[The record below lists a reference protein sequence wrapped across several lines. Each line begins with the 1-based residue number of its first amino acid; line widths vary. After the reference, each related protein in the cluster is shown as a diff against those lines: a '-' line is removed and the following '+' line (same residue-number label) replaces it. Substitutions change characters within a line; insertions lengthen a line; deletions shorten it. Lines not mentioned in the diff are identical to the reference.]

1 MCPYGFE
8 VVIWAGLADQW
19 AVTNQRSNFWR
30 LVTPSR
36 KANCPRYHRGVR
48 ESLEFIV
55 NKPRALSLV
64 RFLIVAM
71 SVTLFGAACGG
82 GDDSVSSRTRNAG
95 AAATVEECFAD
106 GTNDQYEALLQE
118 NEAAHARL
126 KDAAASWAEFGT
138 ESTEQLQALNQIAML
153 SGRRAANDYTN
164 LDADLF
170 ASYSE
175 IVKEGDIEWLQVQAA
190 AQAAYE
196 SDLELLAASVLP
208 ASSDAGENQAS
219 SASEA
224 LENQNQF
231 AQEMDE
237 ANDLVSQLLQQIAQ
251 QERVAAAADEAYR
264 VAANATDSLLE
275 ELSGQELS
283 YDGFF
288 EDAEVDNFD
297 ELIQSLTD
305 EQHEIMWEQGH
316 SNEVEAAARNGHAQ
330 SELWQLQMQ
339 LADAQQQAADAE
351 QNAAEGQSDTMIA
364 FGDQEQALNF
374 AAGND
379 DPCEALTASIKADFT
394 ANMLRLLES
403 LRNQFNAPALGDD
416 QTQIAIN
423 IDLGADSEITVEAI
437 PVAVDDE
444 TQAQIPTLVVLA
456 EDPTVE
462 VKEGV
467 NEIVVTPYA
476 AQTIMNNVGV
486 ADGTVEIKTAEGAW
500 QEVSSE
506 SLVLPV
512 SDLDIRVTPQGDSEP
527 AFAQSVSLQR
537 VPSQTVLTAEAL
549 AAMLPEPSSGG
560 TSGAMWVLYILIALA
575 VLAVAF
581 LLFQRRNAS
590 SSS

>member
-231 AQEMDE
+231 AQEMNE

-251 QERVAAAADEAYR
+251 QERVAAAADEAFR

>member
-1 MCPYGFE
+1 M
-8 VVIWAGLADQW
+8 
-19 AVTNQRSNFWR
+19 
-30 LVTPSR
+30 
-36 KANCPRYHRGVR
+36 
-48 ESLEFIV
+48 
-55 NKPRALSLV
+55 NKPRALSLA
-64 RFLIVAM
+64 RLLIVAM

-82 GDDSVSSRTRNAG
+82 GDDSVGSRTRNAG

-106 GTNDQYEALLQE
+106 GTDDQYEALLQE

-138 ESTEQLQALNQIAML
+138 ESKEQLRALDQIAVL
-153 SGRRAANDYTN
+153 SNRRAANDYTN

-190 AQAAYE
+190 ATAAYE

-237 ANDLVSQLLQQIAQ
+237 ATDLVSQLLQQIAQ
-251 QERVAAAADEAYR
+251 QERVAAAADEAHR

-283 YDGFF
+283 YNGFF
-288 EDAEVDNFD
+288 QDNEGPDNWAEL
-297 ELIQSLTD
+297 EQMLSD
-305 EQHEIMWEQGH
+305 EQHQILEEQVFE
-316 SNEVEAAARNGHAQ
+316 NEYEAAMQNLDAQ
-330 SELWQLQMQ
+330 EELRDLQVQ
-339 LADAQQQAADAE
+339 LAVAQYQAANAE
-351 QNAAEGQSDTMIA
+351 QNAADGQADTMIA

-416 QTQIAIN
+416 ETQSGIN
-423 IDLGADSEITVEAI
+423 IDLDAGSEITVEAI

-486 ADGTVEIKTAEGAW
+486 ADGTVEIKTAEGDW

-537 VPSQTVLTAEAL
+537 VPSQPVLTAEAL

>member
-1 MCPYGFE
+1 M
-8 VVIWAGLADQW
+8 
-19 AVTNQRSNFWR
+19 
-30 LVTPSR
+30 
-36 KANCPRYHRGVR
+36 
-48 ESLEFIV
+48 
-55 NKPRALSLV
+55 NKPRALSLA
-64 RFLIVAM
+64 RLLIVAT

-106 GTNDQYEALLQE
+106 GTDDQYEALLQE

-138 ESTEQLQALNQIAML
+138 ESKEQLRALDQIAVL
-153 SGRRAANDYTN
+153 SNRRAANDYTN

-190 AQAAYE
+190 ATAAYE

-237 ANDLVSQLLQQIAQ
+237 ATDLVSQLLQQIAQ
-251 QERVAAAADEAYR
+251 QERAVAAADEAHR

-283 YDGFF
+283 YNGFF
-288 EDAEVDNFD
+288 QDNEGPDNWAEL
-297 ELIQSLTD
+297 EQMLSD
-305 EQHEIMWEQGH
+305 EQHQILEEQVFE
-316 SNEVEAAARNGHAQ
+316 NEYEAAMQNLDAQ
-330 SELWQLQMQ
+330 EELRDLQVQ
-339 LADAQQQAADAE
+339 LAVAQFQAANAE
-351 QNAAEGQSDTMIA
+351 QNAADGQADTMIA

-416 QTQIAIN
+416 ETQSGIN
-423 IDLGADSEITVEAI
+423 IDLDADSEITVEAI

-537 VPSQTVLTAEAL
+537 VPSQPVLTAEAL

>member
-1 MCPYGFE
+1 
-8 VVIWAGLADQW
+8 
-19 AVTNQRSNFWR
+19 
-30 LVTPSR
+30 
-36 KANCPRYHRGVR
+36 
-48 ESLEFIV
+48 
-55 NKPRALSLV
+55 
-64 RFLIVAM
+64 M

-170 ASYSE
+170 NSYSE
-175 IVKEGDIEWLQVQAA
+175 IVKEGDVEWQQVQAA

-196 SDLELLAASVLP
+196 SDLKLLAASVLP
-208 ASSDAGENQAS
+208 PSSDAGENQAA

-231 AQEMDE
+231 AQEMNE

-283 YDGFF
+283 YDGFYK
-288 EDAEVDNFD
+288 DAEEDNWS
-297 ELIQSLTD
+297 ELSRSLTD
-305 EQHEIMWEQGH
+305 EQHQIMRE
-316 SNEVEAAARNGHAQ
+316 GHANEAEADMRRWEEQ
-330 SELWQLQMQ
+330 DELWQLQSQ

-351 QNAAEGQSDTMIA
+351 QNAAEGQSDAMIA

-423 IDLGADSEITVEAI
+423 IDLDADSEITVEAI

-486 ADGTVEIKTAEGAW
+486 ADGTVEIKTAEGDW

-512 SDLDIRVTPQGDSEP
+512 SDLDIRVTSQGDSEP
-527 AFAQSVSLQR
+527 AFTQSVSLQR
-537 VPSQTVLTAEAL
+537 VPSQPVLTAEAL

-581 LLFQRRNAS
+581 LLVQRRNAS
-590 SSS
+590 SNS

>member
-1 MCPYGFE
+1 MFH
-8 VVIWAGLADQW
+8 Q
-19 AVTNQRSNFWR
+19 
-30 LVTPSR
+30 
-36 KANCPRYHRGVR
+36 
-48 ESLEFIV
+48 
-55 NKPRALSLV
+55 
-64 RFLIVAM
+64 
-71 SVTLFGAACGG
+71 
-82 GDDSVSSRTRNAG
+82 
-95 AAATVEECFAD
+95 EELRD
-106 GTNDQYEALLQE
+106 
-118 NEAAHARL
+118 
-126 KDAAASWAEFGT
+126 
-138 ESTEQLQALNQIAML
+138 
-153 SGRRAANDYTN
+153 
-164 LDADLF
+164 
-170 ASYSE
+170 
-175 IVKEGDIEWLQVQAA
+175 LQVQLAVA
-190 AQAAYE
+190 QFQAA
-196 SDLELLAASVLP
+196 
-208 ASSDAGENQAS
+208 N
-219 SASEA
+219 
-224 LENQNQF
+224 
-231 AQEMDE
+231 
-237 ANDLVSQLLQQIAQ
+237 
-251 QERVAAAADEAYR
+251 
-264 VAANATDSLLE
+264 
-275 ELSGQELS
+275 
-283 YDGFF
+283 
-288 EDAEVDNFD
+288 
-297 ELIQSLTD
+297 
-305 EQHEIMWEQGH
+305 
-316 SNEVEAAARNGHAQ
+316 
-330 SELWQLQMQ
+330 
-339 LADAQQQAADAE
+339 AE
-351 QNAAEGQSDTMIA
+351 QNAADGQADTMIA

-416 QTQIAIN
+416 ETQSGIN
-423 IDLGADSEITVEAI
+423 IDLDAGSEITVEAI

-486 ADGTVEIKTAEGAW
+486 ADGTVEIKTAEGDW

-537 VPSQTVLTAEAL
+537 VPSQPVLTAEAL

>member
-1 MCPYGFE
+1 M
-8 VVIWAGLADQW
+8 IWSGLVDQW

-30 LVTPSR
+30 LVTPSL

-48 ESLEFIV
+48 ENLEFIV
-55 NKPRALSLV
+55 NRPRALSFV
-64 RFLIVAM
+64 RLLIVAM

-138 ESTEQLQALNQIAML
+138 ESTEQLQALDQIAML

-170 ASYSE
+170 NSYSE
-175 IVKEGDIEWLQVQAA
+175 IVKEGDVEWQQVQAA

-196 SDLELLAASVLP
+196 SDLKLLAASVLP
-208 ASSDAGENQAS
+208 PSSDAGENQAA

-231 AQEMDE
+231 AQEMNE

-251 QERVAAAADEAYR
+251 QERVAAAADEAFR

-283 YDGFF
+283 YNGFF
-288 EDAEVDNFD
+288 QDAEEDNWH
-297 ELIQSLTD
+297 ELSESLTD
-305 EQHEIMWEQGH
+305 EQQQQLMSESGVNEI
-316 SNEVEAAARNGHAQ
+316 EARTRNDEAQ
-330 SELWQLQMQ
+330 DELWQLQLQ

-351 QNAAEGQSDTMIA
+351 QNAADGQSDAMIA

-423 IDLGADSEITVEAI
+423 IDLDADSEITVEAI

-456 EDPTVE
+456 EDSTVE

-486 ADGTVEIKTAEGAW
+486 ADGTVEIRTAEGDW

-527 AFAQSVSLQR
+527 AFTQSVSLQR
-537 VPSQTVLTAEAL
+537 VPSQPVLTAEAL

-581 LLFQRRNAS
+581 LLVQRRNAS
-590 SSS
+590 NNS

>member
-1 MCPYGFE
+1 M
-8 VVIWAGLADQW
+8 
-19 AVTNQRSNFWR
+19 
-30 LVTPSR
+30 
-36 KANCPRYHRGVR
+36 
-48 ESLEFIV
+48 
-55 NKPRALSLV
+55 NKPRALSLA
-64 RFLIVAM
+64 RLLIVAT

-106 GTNDQYEALLQE
+106 GTDDQYEALLQE

-138 ESTEQLQALNQIAML
+138 ESTEQLRALDQIAML
-153 SGRRAANDYTN
+153 AGRRAANDYTN
-164 LDADLF
+164 MDADLF

-175 IVKEGDIEWLQVQAA
+175 VVKEGDVEWLQVQAA

-196 SDLELLAASVLP
+196 SDLKLLAASVLP
-208 ASSDAGENQAS
+208 PSSDAGENQAA

-237 ANDLVSQLLQQIAQ
+237 ATDLVSQLLQQIAQ
-251 QERVAAAADEAYR
+251 QERAVAAADEARR

-275 ELSGQELS
+275 ELSGQELG
-283 YDGFF
+283 YDGWHG
-288 EDAEVDNFD
+288 DADWEQDNFN
-297 ELIQSLTD
+297 ELDNSLTP
-305 EQHEIMWEQGH
+305 EQQEIMEEQGWA
-316 SNEVEAAARNGHAQ
+316 NEDNANAQ
-330 SELWQLQMQ
+330 YYQAGEDLWQLQMQ
-339 LADAQQQAADAE
+339 LANAQQQAADAE

-394 ANMLRLLES
+394 ENMLRLLES

-416 QTQIAIN
+416 ETQSGIN
-423 IDLGADSEITVEAI
+423 IDLGDDSEITVEAI

-486 ADGTVEIKTAEGAW
+486 ADGTVEIKTAEGDW
-500 QEVSSE
+500 EEVSSE

-537 VPSQTVLTAEAL
+537 VPSQPVLTAEAL

>member
-1 MCPYGFE
+1 M
-8 VVIWAGLADQW
+8 
-19 AVTNQRSNFWR
+19 
-30 LVTPSR
+30 
-36 KANCPRYHRGVR
+36 
-48 ESLEFIV
+48 
-55 NKPRALSLV
+55 NKPRALSLA
-64 RFLIVAM
+64 RLLIVAM

-82 GDDSVSSRTRNAG
+82 GDDSVGSRTRNAG

-106 GTNDQYEALLQE
+106 GTDDQYEALLQE

-138 ESTEQLQALNQIAML
+138 ESKEQLRALDQIAVL
-153 SGRRAANDYTN
+153 SNRRAANDYTN

-190 AQAAYE
+190 ATAAYE

-237 ANDLVSQLLQQIAQ
+237 ATDLVSQLLQQIAQ
-251 QERVAAAADEAYR
+251 QERVAAAADEAFR

-283 YDGFF
+283 YNGFF
-288 EDAEVDNFD
+288 QDAEVDNWH
-297 ELIQSLTD
+297 ELSESLTD
-305 EQHEIMWEQGH
+305 EQQQQLMSESGVNEI
-316 SNEVEAAARNGHAQ
+316 EARTRNDEAQ
-330 SELWQLQMQ
+330 DELWQLQLQ

-351 QNAAEGQSDTMIA
+351 QNAADGQADTMIA

-423 IDLGADSEITVEAI
+423 IDLDADSEITVEAI

-486 ADGTVEIKTAEGAW
+486 ADGTVEIKTAEGDW

-537 VPSQTVLTAEAL
+537 VPSQPVLTAEAL
-549 AAMLPEPSSGG
+549 AAMLPESSSGG
-560 TSGAMWVLYILIALA
+560 TSGAMWVLYVLIALA

>member
-1 MCPYGFE
+1 M
-8 VVIWAGLADQW
+8 
-19 AVTNQRSNFWR
+19 
-30 LVTPSR
+30 
-36 KANCPRYHRGVR
+36 
-48 ESLEFIV
+48 
-55 NKPRALSLV
+55 NKPRALSLA
-64 RFLIVAM
+64 RLLIVAM

-82 GDDSVSSRTRNAG
+82 GDDSVGSRTRNAG

-106 GTNDQYEALLQE
+106 GTDDQYEALLQE

-138 ESTEQLQALNQIAML
+138 ESKEQLRALDQIAVL
-153 SGRRAANDYTN
+153 SNRRAANDYTN

-190 AQAAYE
+190 ATAAYE

-237 ANDLVSQLLQQIAQ
+237 ATDLVSQLLQQIAQ
-251 QERVAAAADEAYR
+251 QERVAAAADEAHR

-283 YDGFF
+283 YNGFF
-288 EDAEVDNFD
+288 QDNEGPDNWAEL
-297 ELIQSLTD
+297 EQMLSD
-305 EQHEIMWEQGH
+305 EQHQILEEQVFE
-316 SNEVEAAARNGHAQ
+316 NEYEAA
-330 SELWQLQMQ
+330 MQ
-339 LADAQQQAADAE
+339 NLDAQEELRDLQVQLSVAQFQAANAE
-351 QNAAEGQSDTMIA
+351 QNAADGQADTMIA

-416 QTQIAIN
+416 ETQSGIN
-423 IDLGADSEITVEAI
+423 IDLDAGSEITVEAI

-486 ADGTVEIKTAEGAW
+486 ADGTVEIKTAEGDW

-537 VPSQTVLTAEAL
+537 VPSQPVLTAEAL
-549 AAMLPEPSSGG
+549 AAMLPESSSGG
-560 TSGAMWVLYILIALA
+560 TSGAMWVLYVLIALA

>member
-1 MCPYGFE
+1 
-8 VVIWAGLADQW
+8 
-19 AVTNQRSNFWR
+19 
-30 LVTPSR
+30 
-36 KANCPRYHRGVR
+36 
-48 ESLEFIV
+48 V

-251 QERVAAAADEAYR
+251 QERVAAAADEAFR

>member
-1 MCPYGFE
+1 
-8 VVIWAGLADQW
+8 
-19 AVTNQRSNFWR
+19 
-30 LVTPSR
+30 
-36 KANCPRYHRGVR
+36 
-48 ESLEFIV
+48 
-55 NKPRALSLV
+55 
-64 RFLIVAM
+64 M

-138 ESTEQLQALNQIAML
+138 ESTEQLQALDQIAML

-170 ASYSE
+170 NSYSE
-175 IVKEGDIEWLQVQAA
+175 IVKEGDVEWQQVQAA

-196 SDLELLAASVLP
+196 SDLKLLAASVLP
-208 ASSDAGENQAS
+208 PSSDAGENQAA

-231 AQEMDE
+231 AQEMNE

-251 QERVAAAADEAYR
+251 QERVAAAADEAFR

-283 YDGFF
+283 YNGFF
-288 EDAEVDNFD
+288 QDAEEDNWH
-297 ELIQSLTD
+297 ELSESLTD
-305 EQHEIMWEQGH
+305 EQQQQLMSESGVNEI
-316 SNEVEAAARNGHAQ
+316 EARTRNDEAQ
-330 SELWQLQMQ
+330 DELWQLQLQ

-351 QNAAEGQSDTMIA
+351 QNAADGQSDAMIA

-423 IDLGADSEITVEAI
+423 IDLDADSEITVEAI

-456 EDPTVE
+456 EDSTVE

-486 ADGTVEIKTAEGAW
+486 ADGTVEIRTAEGDW

-527 AFAQSVSLQR
+527 AFTQSVSLQR
-537 VPSQTVLTAEAL
+537 VPSQPVLTAEAL

-581 LLFQRRNAS
+581 LLVQRRNAS
-590 SSS
+590 NNS

>member
-1 MCPYGFE
+1 M
-8 VVIWAGLADQW
+8 
-19 AVTNQRSNFWR
+19 
-30 LVTPSR
+30 
-36 KANCPRYHRGVR
+36 
-48 ESLEFIV
+48 
-55 NKPRALSLV
+55 NKPRALSLA
-64 RFLIVAM
+64 RLLIVAT

-106 GTNDQYEALLQE
+106 GTDDQYEALLQE

-138 ESTEQLQALNQIAML
+138 ESKEQLRALDQIAVL
-153 SGRRAANDYTN
+153 SNRRAANDYTN

-237 ANDLVSQLLQQIAQ
+237 ATDLVSQLLQQIAQ
-251 QERVAAAADEAYR
+251 QERAVAAADEAHR

-283 YDGFF
+283 YNGFF
-288 EDAEVDNFD
+288 QDNEGPDNWAEL
-297 ELIQSLTD
+297 EQMLSD
-305 EQHEIMWEQGH
+305 EQHQILEEQVFE
-316 SNEVEAAARNGHAQ
+316 NEYEAAMQNLDAQ
-330 SELWQLQMQ
+330 EELRDLQVQ
-339 LADAQQQAADAE
+339 LAVAQFQAANAE
-351 QNAAEGQSDTMIA
+351 QNAADGQADTMIA

-416 QTQIAIN
+416 QTQSGIN
-423 IDLGADSEITVEAI
+423 IDLDADSEITVEAI

-537 VPSQTVLTAEAL
+537 VPSQPVLTAEAL

>member
-251 QERVAAAADEAYR
+251 QERVAAAADEAFR

>member
-1 MCPYGFE
+1 
-8 VVIWAGLADQW
+8 
-19 AVTNQRSNFWR
+19 
-30 LVTPSR
+30 
-36 KANCPRYHRGVR
+36 
-48 ESLEFIV
+48 
-55 NKPRALSLV
+55 
-64 RFLIVAM
+64 M

-82 GDDSVSSRTRNAG
+82 GDDSVGSRTRNAG

-106 GTNDQYEALLQE
+106 GTDDQYEALLQE

-138 ESTEQLQALNQIAML
+138 ESKEQLRALDQIAVL
-153 SGRRAANDYTN
+153 SNRRAANDYTN

-190 AQAAYE
+190 ATAAYE

-237 ANDLVSQLLQQIAQ
+237 ATDLVSQLLQQIAQ
-251 QERVAAAADEAYR
+251 QERAVAAADEAHR

-283 YDGFF
+283 YNGFF
-288 EDAEVDNFD
+288 QDNEGPDNWAEL
-297 ELIQSLTD
+297 EQMLSD
-305 EQHEIMWEQGH
+305 EQHQILEEQVFE
-316 SNEVEAAARNGHAQ
+316 NEYEAAMQNLDAQ
-330 SELWQLQMQ
+330 EELRDLQVQ
-339 LADAQQQAADAE
+339 LAVAQFQAANAE
-351 QNAAEGQSDTMIA
+351 QNAADGQADTMIA

-416 QTQIAIN
+416 ETQSGIN
-423 IDLGADSEITVEAI
+423 IDLDAGSEITVEAI

-486 ADGTVEIKTAEGAW
+486 ADGTVEIKTAEGDW

-537 VPSQTVLTAEAL
+537 VPSQPVLTAEAL

>member
-8 VVIWAGLADQW
+8 IVIWAGLADQW

-30 LVTPSR
+30 LVTPSL
-36 KANCPRYHRGVR
+36 KANCPRYHRGIR
-48 ESLEFIV
+48 ENLELIV
-55 NKPRALSLV
+55 NKPRALSFV
-64 RFLIVAM
+64 RLLIVAM

-153 SGRRAANDYTN
+153 AGRRAANDYTN

-170 ASYSE
+170 NSYSE
-175 IVKEGDIEWLQVQAA
+175 IVKEGDVEWQQVQAA

-196 SDLELLAASVLP
+196 SDLKLLAASVLP
-208 ASSDAGENQAS
+208 PSSDAGENQAA

-231 AQEMDE
+231 AQEMNE

-251 QERVAAAADEAYR
+251 QERVAAAADEAFR

-283 YDGFF
+283 YDGFYQDVQG
-288 EDAEVDNFD
+288 EDNWS
-297 ELIQSLTD
+297 ELYESLTD
-305 EQHEIMWEQGH
+305 EQRPIMREGH
-316 SNEVEAAARNGHAQ
+316 VNEGEAAMANHEAQ
-330 SELWQLQMQ
+330 NELWQLQLQ

-351 QNAAEGQSDTMIA
+351 QNAADGQSDAMIA

-423 IDLGADSEITVEAI
+423 IDLDAGSEITVEAI

-456 EDPTVE
+456 EDSTVE

-486 ADGTVEIKTAEGAW
+486 ADGTVEIKTAEGDW

-527 AFAQSVSLQR
+527 AFTQSVSLQR
-537 VPSQTVLTAEAL
+537 VPSQPVLTAEAL

-581 LLFQRRNAS
+581 LLLQRRNAS
-590 SSS
+590 SNS

>member
-1 MCPYGFE
+1 M
-8 VVIWAGLADQW
+8 
-19 AVTNQRSNFWR
+19 
-30 LVTPSR
+30 
-36 KANCPRYHRGVR
+36 
-48 ESLEFIV
+48 
-55 NKPRALSLV
+55 NKPRALSLA
-64 RFLIVAM
+64 RLLIVAT

-170 ASYSE
+170 NSYSE
-175 IVKEGDIEWLQVQAA
+175 IIKEGDVEWQQVQAA

-196 SDLELLAASVLP
+196 SDLKLLAASVLP
-208 ASSDAGENQAS
+208 PSSDAGENQAA

-231 AQEMDE
+231 AQEMNE

-283 YDGFF
+283 YNGFF
-288 EDAEVDNFD
+288 GDAEEDNWHVLS
-297 ELIQSLTD
+297 ESLTD
-305 EQHEIMWEQGH
+305 EQHDIMWEQGH
-316 SNEVEAAARNGHAQ
+316 ANEVDASIRNSEAQH
-330 SELWQLQMQ
+330 ELWELQLQ